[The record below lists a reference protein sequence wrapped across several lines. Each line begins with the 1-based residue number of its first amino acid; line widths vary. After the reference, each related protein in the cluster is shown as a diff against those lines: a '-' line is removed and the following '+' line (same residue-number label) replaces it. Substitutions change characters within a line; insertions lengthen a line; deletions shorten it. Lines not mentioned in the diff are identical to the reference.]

1 VPAARSFPSPR
12 GRDGYV
18 FGRKNRGGEQEV
30 LEGVMTFFGSHH
42 ALRSERVLKDAG
54 FPVRLIPG
62 PREISPN
69 CGVALRFPYERR
81 DEVVGVLER
90 NSVQFESVHHY
101 P

>member
-1 VPAARSFPSPR
+1 MFAKKDTG
-12 GRDGYV
+12 GRRED
-18 FGRKNRGGEQEV
+18 
-30 LEGVMTFFGSHH
+30 LEGVMTFFGSYH
-42 ALRSERVLKDAG
+42 ALRSESVLKKAG

-81 DEVVGVLER
+81 EEAVAVLKQ
-90 NSVQFESVHHY
+90 NSVQFEAVHHY